1 MLLPRRSNVAAQ
13 IRRLQSIP
21 RSLENGIL
29 KIEYVHANCI
39 AALARPTY
47 FAKAG
52 KSSGGKA
59 PALFNVVTQSQSSN
73 LSSSTSSL
81 CFHLSSIHLRL
92 FQYNSSM
99 SMNLPSLRYLSIVAN
114 ASSKRALQ
122 SLLSAV
128 EDAPLSLRPTS
139 SMKFARSRRNLDC
152 VDVREDMV
160 CQYRFLDLCNLH

>member
-1 MLLPRRSNVAAQ
+1 MG
-13 IRRLQSIP
+13 
-21 RSLENGIL
+21 NGIS
-29 KIEYVHANCI
+29 IVEYVHSNRI
-39 AALARPTY
+39 AALARPAY

-59 PALFNVVTQSQSSN
+59 PASFNLVTQSQSSN
-73 LSSSTSSL
+73 LSSSSTSSL
-81 CFHLSSIHLRL
+81 CFHFSSISLRL
-92 FQYNSSM
+92 CQYVPSM

-139 SMKFARSRRNLDC
+139 SMKFARSRINLDC
-152 VDVREDMV
+152 AGVREDMV
-160 CQYRFLDLCNLH
+160 CRCRFVAPGNSD